1 VRIGSIFGIEIT
13 VNLSWIFIFALV
25 AYSIADPAGP
35 LRGAT
40 LSPLERVVIGIV
52 ASLLFF
58 ASVLFHELAHSLLAR
73 SRGVPVKG
81 ITLFI
86 FGGVSSLEG
95 EPQNAPSEAW
105 ISAIGPLASLFL
117 AGLFYVLALLTK
129 PPSAIALMFG
139 YLSFANAALA
149 VFNIL
154 PAYPL
159 DGGRVLHAVVWRA
172 TKDRLRA
179 TRIAARIGGAIA
191 LVLIAGGIAETLLLG
206 AGVSGL
212 WMTFIGWFLLNAGNA
227 ERRQSELTSSL
238 RGHAAGDLLA
248 SPLLSVGADETGEKV
263 LQAMRVSHVRVFS
276 VHLGERFIGF
286 VSVEDMA
293 KVSTDELG
301 RTFVTALM
309 TRIDDGE
316 HVAASDDAN
325 DAVRKLA
332 TGGLEALVVNGADG
346 EAVGL
351 ITRESVVRW
360 LSTHLAGEGPPQSA
374 AAYTTP

>member
-1 VRIGSIFGIEIT
+1 VRVGKIFGIEIT

-25 AYSIADPAGP
+25 AYSIGDPAGP
-35 LRGAT
+35 LRGAILT
-40 LSPLERVVIGIV
+40 PLERVTIGVV

-86 FGGVSSLEG
+86 FGGVSQLDG
-95 EPQNAPSEAW
+95 EPSNAPSEAW

-117 AGLFYVLALLTK
+117 AVLFYALALLAR
-129 PPSAIALMFG
+129 PPSAVALMFG
-139 YLSFANAALA
+139 YLAFANAALA

-159 DGGRVLHAVVWRA
+159 DGGRVLHALVWRT

-248 SPLLSVGADETGEKV
+248 SPMLSVGADETGERV
-263 LQAMRVSHVRVFS
+263 LQAMRTSHVRVFS
-276 VHLGERFIGF
+276 VHLGESFIGF
-286 VSVEDMA
+286 VTVEDMA
-293 KVSTDELG
+293 KVAGEELP

-309 TRIDDGE
+309 TRIDDAE
-316 HVAASDDAN
+316 RVPATDDAN
-325 DAVRKLA
+325 DVVRRLA

-346 EAVGL
+346 EPVGL
-351 ITRESVVRW
+351 ITRESIMRW
-360 LSTHLAGEGPPQSA
+360 LSTHLAGEGPAPGA
-374 AAYTTP
+374 TAYTAP